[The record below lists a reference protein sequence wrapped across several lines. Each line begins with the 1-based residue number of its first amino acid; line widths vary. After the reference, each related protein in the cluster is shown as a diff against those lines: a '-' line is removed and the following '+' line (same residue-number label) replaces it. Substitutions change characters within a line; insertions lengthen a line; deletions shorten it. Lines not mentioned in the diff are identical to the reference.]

1 MEGCH
6 VLDLGS
12 GAGIDC
18 FVLSKL
24 VGQNGHVVG
33 VDMTQKQ
40 VLCACRNSN
49 DSLTVN
55 FTLAIDGNFSSTL
68 LGSTLATTQSC
79 MATLNQTWSSGRL
92 TLKT

>member
-1 MEGCH
+1 M
-6 VLDLGS
+6 LDLGS

-24 VGQNGHVVG
+24 VGENGHVVG
-33 VDMTQKQ
+33 VDMTQEQ
-40 VLCACRNSN
+40 VLYGACNNIN

-55 FTLAIDGNFSSTL
+55 NGNFSWRL
-68 LGSTLATTQSC
+68 HGSTLGTTWSC

-92 TLKT
+92 TSRT